1 MNEKVYVSEEVYKFL
16 RYLVQISKDE
26 YETKKVS
33 PLCMLKGFL
42 YSENGTISDV
52 LLDYGVFNSE
62 IEYYIEDFIITNEK
76 GENKN
81 VKNKNTVKI
90 KTVEVICIEN
100 DNDSTIIKM
109 HESVFDII
117 VYALEL
123 VQTYEEIEEVT
134 LDLLSIAFIQKLPT
148 ECSKVLRQCDVPIK
162 DFKQQLT
169 VQNIISKQIIPKEL
183 RGFLSDINLEV
194 DIKKPCQ
201 ILGRNDETN
210 KLWDILLKKEKAN
223 AILVGDPGVGKT
235 AIVEKIAFEIVS
247 NSCPKEFKD
256 FHVISLSVNSI
267 IAGTQYR
274 GEAEQN
280 FDELIKY
287 IEENQNIILFIDEI
301 HTVLGAGACKE
312 GEMDLANALKPIL
325 ARGKSKVIGGTTSDE
340 YEKYFSKDGALKRR
354 FKKIIVEEPEID
366 EVYPMIKNKIAT
378 LQEFHGVKI
387 SKKII
392 DECILYAT
400 CFDYETANPDRTLD
414 VIDVAMAK
422 AKRRNVKN
430 VSTNDILATFNMNFK
445 ALEKM
450 SKKDIEAI
458 CYHESGHFVVSV
470 FCDNVQDIETLAIS
484 IVPADDYLGVNATNT
499 IKHKQVIHT
508 ESYLKEKISIYL
520 GGRIGEKL
528 LTDEFS
534 VGANSDLEKAT
545 QIAKDY
551 ISKYGLSK
559 NISSN
564 HILFGENESIASSLS
579 EQSKI
584 AYEKEID
591 TLIANCYKS
600 AEKII
605 GEHQELLEH
614 ISKRLFYSHI
624 LSKEELTEIVKDY
637 KSKNFIS

>member
-1 MNEKVYVSEEVYKFL
+1 MNEQIYVSEEVYEFL
-16 RYLVQISKDE
+16 RYLTQMNKDD
-26 YETKKVS
+26 YGTKKVS
-33 PLCMLKGFL
+33 PLCMLRGFL

-52 LLDYGVFNSE
+52 LLEYGVFNNE
-62 IEYYIEDFIITNEK
+62 IEYYIEDFIIVNEK
-76 GENKN
+76 EENKN

-90 KTVEVICIEN
+90 KAVEVICIEN

-109 HESVFDII
+109 HESVFDVI

-183 RGFLSDINLEV
+183 RGFLSDLNLEV
-194 DIKKPCQ
+194 DKAKPCQ
-201 ILGRNDETN
+201 ILGRDNETD
-210 KLWDILLKKEKAN
+210 KLWDILLKKEKSN
-223 AILVGDPGVGKT
+223 AVLVGKPGVGKT
-235 AIVEKIAFEIVS
+235 AIVEKIAYEIVS
-247 NSCPKEFKD
+247 NSCPKEFED

-280 FDELIKY
+280 FDDLIKY

-325 ARGKSKVIGGTTSDE
+325 ARGKSKVIGGTTFDE
-340 YEKYFSKDGALKRR
+340 YKRYFSKDGALKRR
-354 FKKIIVEEPEID
+354 FKKIVVEEPEID
-366 EVYPMIKNKIAT
+366 EVYPMIKNKIKT

-387 SKKII
+387 SRKVV

-422 AKRRNVKN
+422 AKRRGVKK
-430 VSTNDILATFNMNFK
+430 VAKKDILATFNMSFK
-445 ALEKM
+445 ALDKM
-450 SKKDIEAI
+450 SEEDIKAI
-458 CYHESGHFVVSV
+458 CYHEAGHFVVATFSE
-470 FCDNVQDIETLAIS
+470 NVKDEETLAIS

-499 IKHKQVIHT
+499 IEYKQVIHT
-508 ESYLKEKISIYL
+508 EDYLKESISIFL

-528 LTDEFS
+528 LTGKSS
-534 VGANSDLEKAT
+534 VGANGDLEKAT
-545 QIAKDY
+545 KIAKDY

-564 HILFGENESIASSLS
+564 HILFGENESISSLS

-605 GEHQELLEH
+605 IEHQELLEY
-614 ISKRLFYSHI
+614 ISKRLFHNHI
-624 LSKEELTEIVKDY
+624 LSKKELTQIVKDY
-637 KSKNFIS
+637 KSKNLIS